1 MNRQQVQNTTLLITY
16 NAYFALL
23 FLFIIK
29 LTRNNFSI
37 DNLITWFQTDT
48 KKLLIYFLVLFGL
61 SLATYKLQIK
71 GHQSLRRKYPWISIV
86 GNYFTL
92 LYVSVLTAFIINY
105 FFQYFQWLRDPVL
118 TTRWITENTRQFV
131 AGVLYLQ
138 ILFILA
144 WSIIGNVYISAL
156 ITSVSLLLM
165 GFVHYNKLNLR
176 TEPLYPM
183 DFLQVG
189 HLKEVIPMVSEYLS
203 IGSILLF
210 LLFIIIF
217 VLLIMILPRT
227 KTNIWVRVLLFVSSV
242 YLLYSYTFFPKTFM
256 KKFADFSN
264 IAIVQWSQISNY
276 EENGFLFG
284 FLSNL
289 FNDGFEKP
297 ADYSKANVLEVANKY
312 LDKTES
318 KGTITNDSI
327 KPNIIYLMSEAFWD
341 PTKLENVSFSG
352 DPMVH
357 LRRLSQKYTS
367 GQTLSPVFGGATA
380 NVEFEALTG
389 ITTSF
394 LKIGS
399 IPFQEFVDN
408 KEFIPTI
415 VSDLENK
422 GYQSLAIHPYNRVFY
437 KRNRVYNTF
446 GIDLFLDQ
454 ETMQNKGRTPGG
466 VISDESLTY
475 ELLESIKNEENP
487 LFIHAVSMQNHMPY
501 NLGAYE
507 KNEIQVSG
515 LKEESNTLLEVYT
528 EGIRRTDESLQLLVN
543 ELEEIGE
550 PTIVVFWG
558 DHLPVLGANL
568 GIYKEAKFDDEDQKV
583 NDVKYYETPLLIYSN
598 FDVPSKELDTVSPF
612 FFGPIVYEMAGMEK
626 PPFYN
631 LLDQIRNEFFAIKGD
646 IKLKEDRQ
654 FVTELTKEQEQL
666 LEDYRLI
673 AYDLL
678 LGKQYS
684 LSLMYNEK

>member
-29 LTRNNFSI
+29 LAKNNFSI
-37 DNLITWFQTDT
+37 DNLITWMQTDT
-48 KKLLIYFLVLFGL
+48 KKLLIYFIVLFGI
-61 SLATYKLQIK
+61 SIATYKLQIK
-71 GHQSLRRKYPWISIV
+71 WYQWLRGKYPWISIV
-86 GNYFTL
+86 GNYITL
-92 LYVSVLTAFIINY
+92 LYVSVLTSFIINY
-105 FFQYFQWLRDPVL
+105 FFQYFQWLQDPVL
-118 TTRWITENTRQFV
+118 TTRWITENTRQFF

-138 ILFILA
+138 ILFILI
-144 WSIIGNVYISAL
+144 WSIIGNVYVSAL
-156 ITSVSLLLM
+156 ITSGSLLLM

-183 DFLQVG
+183 DFLQVA

-203 IGSILLF
+203 VGSIFLF

-227 KTNIWVRVLLFVSSV
+227 KTNIWVRVFLFASSL
-242 YLLYSYTFFPKTFM
+242 YLVYSYTFFPKTFM

-284 FLSNL
+284 FVSNL

-297 ADYSKANVLEVANKY
+297 ADYSKAKVLEVANKY
-312 LDKTES
+312 LDKTEHQNS
-318 KGTITNDSI
+318 NDSI
-327 KPNIIYLMSEAFWD
+327 RPNIIYLMSESFWD
-341 PTKLENVSFSG
+341 PTKLENVEFNG

-357 LRRLSQKYTS
+357 LRQLSQQFTS

-394 LKIGS
+394 LKVGS

-415 VSDLENK
+415 VSDLEKK
-422 GYQSLAIHPYNRVFY
+422 GYRSLAIHPYNPVFY

-446 GIDLFLDQ
+446 GIDRFLDQ

-475 ELLESIKNEENP
+475 ELLDSIKNEDNP

-507 KNEIQVSG
+507 SNEIRVSG

-528 EGIRRTDESLQLLVN
+528 EGIRRTDVSLQLLVDQ
-543 ELEEIGE
+543 LEKIDE
-550 PTIVVFWG
+550 PTMVVFWG

-568 GIYKEAKFDDEDQKV
+568 GIYKEAEFDDEDQKV

-598 FDVPSKELDTVSPF
+598 FDVPAKKLDTISPF
-612 FFGPIVYEMAGMEK
+612 YFGPIVYEMSGLEK

-631 LLDQIRNEFFAIKGD
+631 LLDQIRNEFLAIKGD
-646 IKLKEDRQ
+646 IKLIEDRQ
-654 FVTELTKEQEQL
+654 FVTELTGEQQQL
-666 LEDYRLI
+666 LEDYRII

-684 LSLMYNEK
+684 LPLMYNEE